1 MDSQHLL
8 IEAVSNQNKT
18 NFVAETRR
26 AKNTDWTNK
35 QKGK

>member
-1 MDSQHLL
+1 MHEKLL
-8 IEAVSNQNKT
+8 DTIQLSGKENMIKT
-18 NFVAETRR
+18 VKD